1 MNSFLSQDE
10 LEKVGFGSIG
20 DEVYISRHCSIYSA
34 KNIHI
39 GNHVRID
46 DFCILSGLKV

>member
-34 KNIHI
+34 KNIQNI
-39 GNHVRID
+39 GT
-46 DFCILSGLKV
+46 S